1 MRKQTAL
8 IGFFSLFYLSLWGQ
22 GGNPFEILARI
33 PKTETG
39 ETNAAP
45 SNPFDIVPH
54 TPPGVSETFID
65 NVSVAYLDNQNFFSF
80 PEGNSLSTTTLFGVL
95 ILLLLYFTFAAATN
109 RTAMAKS
116 WRSFLSSNAL
126 NSAQREA
133 FGLAG
138 NTPYLLLYAN
148 FLLNSGIFVFL
159 VIQTVNPSGKYN
171 NLQVLLLSSFVSILV
186 FLLKHLENAA
196 LGWLFPALSTDLK
209 KYSFLIISF
218 SCVLGLFLVPFNF
231 LIAFA
236 GSQEWQSFVTVWLL
250 ALSIIFILYGLIR
263 ALSLGLK
270 HLVAHPF
277 HFLLYL
283 CAAELVPAI
292 LIAKLVFF

>member
-1 MRKQTAL
+1 MRKQISL
-8 IGFFSLFYLSLWGQ
+8 IGFFSLFFLTLWSQ
-22 GGNPFEILARI
+22 NNNPFEIVSRI
-33 PKTETG
+33 PKTE
-39 ETNAAP
+39 NKQFSSP

-54 TPPGVSETFID
+54 TTPGISEAFID
-65 NVSVAYLDNQNFFSF
+65 NTSVVYLNNQNFFSF
-80 PEGNSLSTTTLFGVL
+80 PEGNSLSETTLFGLL
-95 ILLLLYFTFAAATN
+95 ILMLLYFTFAAATN

-116 WRSFLSSNAL
+116 WKSFLSSNAL
-126 NSAQREA
+126 NTAQREA
-133 FGLAG
+133 FGIAG

-159 VIQTVNPSGKYN
+159 VIQAVNPTGKYN
-171 NLQVLLLSSFVSILV
+171 NLQVLLLSGLVSILV

-196 LGWLFPALSTDLK
+196 LGWLFPPLSTDLK
-209 KYSFLIISF
+209 KFSFLIISF

-250 ALSIIFILYGLIR
+250 ALSVIFILYGLIR

-292 LIAKLVFF
+292 LITKLVFF